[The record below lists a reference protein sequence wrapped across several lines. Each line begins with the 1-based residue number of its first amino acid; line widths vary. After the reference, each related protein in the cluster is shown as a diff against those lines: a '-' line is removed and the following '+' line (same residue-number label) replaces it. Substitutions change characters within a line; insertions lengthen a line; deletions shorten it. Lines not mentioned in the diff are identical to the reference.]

1 MLLRRMMTRLQD
13 PDTAPSGGGSAAAT
27 ASASTPAAPTP
38 APSSVSAAEAA
49 SGPRTDSPAG
59 AGEGTPVDDFDF
71 GALVDNANAPDDGG
85 VVVAPKAVATPVPAA
100 TPVVAAPVVPAVA
113 VAAPVTPQAQPPGQP
128 PVAASTPQTATPQE
142 PQAPPAEPFDVAK
155 HRQEFLP
162 KLAKLYEMTPEE
174 VAELSTNPGEA
185 FPKMAAKLHYEV
197 QLATHQAILQI
208 LPSLMGNHMEQERT
222 RTRGEE
228 SFYTRW
234 PELKEAVGK
243 DIKVEASINE
253 AIRSYKALNPKATMQ
268 ELTEKAGLLAMITL
282 GIQPRGAAPQAAA
295 QPVVTPQA
303 PVMIP
308 GRPAGTGASA
318 HVPAPVVPG
327 RREESG
333 EELYGAIAEHW
344 NAGGG

>member
-1 MLLRRMMTRLQD
+1 MLLRRMLTRLQGPED
-13 PDTAPSGGGSAAAT
+13 APAGGGGT
-27 ASASTPAAPTP
+27 PTGPASTAPTP
-38 APSSVSAAEAA
+38 SAAPAASSVSAAEAA
-49 SGPRTDSPAG
+49 SGPRTDSPAS

-85 VVVAPKAVATPVPAA
+85 VAVAPKAVPAPVPAVVPPA
-100 TPVVAAPVVPAVA
+100 PVVAA
-113 VAAPVTPQAQPPGQP
+113 APVAPVSPPQAQPPGQP
-128 PVAASTPQTATPQE
+128 PVAASTPQTATPE
-142 PQAPPAEPFDVAK
+142 PPTPPVEPFDVAK

-185 FPKMAAKLHYEV
+185 MPKLAAKLHYEV

-208 LPSLMGNHMEQERT
+208 LPSLMGNHMEHERT

-253 AIRSYKALNPKATMQ
+253 AIRSYRALNPKATMQ

-282 GIQPRGAAPQAAA
+282 GIQPRGAAPQAPA

-303 PVMIP
+303 PTPIP

-318 HVPAPVVPG
+318 HVPVPANSG
-327 RREESG
+327 SRREQDG
-333 EELYGAIAEHW
+333 ADLYAAIADNW
-344 NAGGG
+344 TAGGG